1 MGFRV
6 KEVDELC
13 FKAEHI
19 SMQRSIKLH
28 GSKGKDSAMKE
39 MKILTVKN
47 SCFGC
52 IEYPTIT
59 QETKDRALPLLMLMV
74 LKTNGDLNTRGVTNG
89 SNQRLH
95 ADNNY

>member
-19 SMQRSIKLH
+19 SMQRSIKIH

-39 MKILTVKN
+39 MKKLTMNN
-47 SCFGC
+47 SCFGD
-52 IEYPTIT
+52 IDHAAIT
-59 QETKDRALPLLMLMV
+59 QETKDGDLLLLMFIV
-74 LKTNGDLNTRGVTNG
+74 LKRNGDLKKRGV
-89 SNQRLH
+89 SNRKKQRL
-95 ADNNY
+95 